1 MGESHIFKSFLKISF
16 KEFQWE
22 CCPFSVWVQQNKQ
35 QVYRYLTC
43 PGQDTT
49 QSFLRSV
56 AYAWVQ
62 NKAVWKLSYV
72 RFTNID
78 RNCLQWLESW
88 NLSRL
93 TKIKF
98 SVSQW
103 ILFDVSRGTSIQG
116 NFDLYGKRNLTHDRN
131 TMYFKTAQSIK
142 IFRHFEPALETR
154 AKLNVT
160 YLRFEDSWYSLINNV
175 DTCLIIVRLKQTKIS
190 KQFKQYRVINTN
202 WQGIV
207 SQLGHFIGNT

>member
-1 MGESHIFKSFLKISF
+1 M
-16 KEFQWE
+16 
-22 CCPFSVWVQQNKQ
+22 QQNKQ

-62 NKAVWKLSYV
+62 NKAVWKLSYI

-78 RNCLQWLESW
+78 RNCLHWLESW
-88 NLSRL
+88 NFSRL
-93 TKIKF
+93 KIKF

-103 ILFDVSRGTSIQG
+103 IFDVSGGTSIQG

-142 IFRHFEPALETR
+142 IFLHFEPAIETR

-175 DTCLIIVRLKQTKIS
+175 DTCLVQRNKSNSTSKNKQK
-190 KQFKQYRVINTN
+190 
-202 WQGIV
+202 
-207 SQLGHFIGNT
+207 